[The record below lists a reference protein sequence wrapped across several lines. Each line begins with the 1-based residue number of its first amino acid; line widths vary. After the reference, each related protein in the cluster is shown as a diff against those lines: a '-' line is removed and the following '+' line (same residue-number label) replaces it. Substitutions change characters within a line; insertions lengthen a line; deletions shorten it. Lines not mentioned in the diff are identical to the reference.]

1 MSSAHA
7 KSDATAHPA
16 MDMKAHEETWAG
28 FMRWT
33 VRSSVTVIVI
43 LVLMAIFLL

>member
-33 VRSSVTVIVI
+33 VRGTVSVIVL